1 MNLESIIAIYGY
13 PALFAGILLEGETV
27 LIIAG
32 FLAHRGYLHLSLVMI
47 VAFLGAYL
55 YGQAFFYLGKRGKG
69 AFLER
74 MPRFQPGL
82 LKVNRLLDAYQT
94 LIVIGFRFLYG
105 MRTVTP
111 LVIGISGYS
120 SRRFALLNAIGSFFW
135 ALAIASIGF
144 LFGQV
149 LDAMLSDIRRYELW
163 VLFGI
168 AFAGAAV
175 WIIRSRRARIS
186 EMAKSNTVQ

>member
-1 MNLESIIAIYGY
+1 MNIESIIAIYGY

-47 VAFLGAYL
+47 VAFLAAYL
-55 YGQAFFYLGKRGKG
+55 YGQAFFFLGKRGKG

-120 SRRFALLNAIGSFFW
+120 GRRFAVLNAIGSFCW
-135 ALAIASIGF
+135 VLLVASIGY
-144 LFGQV
+144 LFGQA
-149 LDAMLSDIRRYELW
+149 LDAVLSDLRKYEIW
-163 VLFGI
+163 ILFGI
-168 AFAGAAV
+168 ALTGTGV
-175 WIIRSRRARIS
+175 WIIRSRRAGIS
-186 EMAKSNTVQ
+186 GIVKSAVK